1 MTLWNAA
8 APTVL
13 RSLLPPRGA
22 SEAGAGAMRE
32 TTGLAGNPQ
41 C

>member
-1 MTLWNAA
+1 MTLWKTA

-13 RSLLPPRGA
+13 RSLLPPHRA
-22 SEAGAGAMRE
+22 SEAGAGVMRG
-32 TTGLAGNPQ
+32 TTELAENPQ